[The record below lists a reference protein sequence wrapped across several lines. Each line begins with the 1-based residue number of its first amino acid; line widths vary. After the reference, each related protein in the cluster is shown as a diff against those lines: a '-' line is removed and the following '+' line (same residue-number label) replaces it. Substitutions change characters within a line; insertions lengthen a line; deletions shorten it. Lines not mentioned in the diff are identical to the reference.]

1 MATVRYIVNDVEA
14 AIGFYTGLLG
24 FELKQNFGPAMAIL
38 AKDDLV
44 LWVAGPVASAQRPM
58 PDGSQPAPGGWN
70 RFVVQ
75 VEDIAATVAALTE
88 AGANFRN
95 EIISG
100 PGGQQILV
108 EDPSGNAIEVFQPG
122 SSSADSRAFTIR
134 RPSSACGHAPAIRTQ
149 DFHRAG

>member
-24 FELKQNFGPAMAIL
+24 FELKQKFGPAIGIL
-38 AKDDLV
+38 TKDDLE
-44 LWVAGPVASAQRPM
+44 LWVAGPPSSAQRPM

-70 RFVVQ
+70 RFVVR
-75 VEDIAATVAALTE
+75 VEDIAATVAALRE

-108 EDPSGNAIEVFQPG
+108 EDPSGNAIEVFQP
-122 SSSADSRAFTIR
+122 A
-134 RPSSACGHAPAIRTQ
+134 
-149 DFHRAG
+149 

>member
-14 AIGFYTGLLG
+14 AIDFYTGLLG
-24 FELKQNFGPAMAIL
+24 FELKKDFRPAIGIL
-38 AKDDLV
+38 TKDDLE
-44 LWVAGPVASAQRPM
+44 LWVASPVSSAQRPM

-70 RFVVQ
+70 RFVVR

-108 EDPSGNAIEVFQPG
+108 EDPSGNAIEVFQP
-122 SSSADSRAFTIR
+122 A
-134 RPSSACGHAPAIRTQ
+134 
-149 DFHRAG
+149 

>member
-1 MATVRYIVNDVEA
+1 MATVRYIVHDVEA

-122 SSSADSRAFTIR
+122 
-134 RPSSACGHAPAIRTQ
+134 
-149 DFHRAG
+149 

>member
-14 AIGFYTGLLG
+14 AIGFYTDLLG

-44 LWVAGPVASAQRPM
+44 LWVAGPKASASRPT
-58 PDGSQPAPGGWN
+58 PDGRKPAPGGWN

-75 VEDIAATVAALTE
+75 VDDIAATVAALTE

-108 EDPSGNAIEVFQPG
+108 EDPSGNAIEVFQP
-122 SSSADSRAFTIR
+122 A
-134 RPSSACGHAPAIRTQ
+134 
-149 DFHRAG
+149 

>member
-1 MATVRYIVNDVEA
+1 MATRRYMVNDVEA

-24 FELKQNFGPAMAIL
+24 FELEQSFGAAMAIL
-38 AKDDLV
+38 AKDDLL
-44 LWVAGPVASAQRPM
+44 LWVAGPPASAQRPM
-58 PDGSQPAPGGWN
+58 PDGRQPAPGGWN

-88 AGANFRN
+88 AGASFRN

-108 EDPSGNAIEVFQPG
+108 EDPSGNAIEVFQP
-122 SSSADSRAFTIR
+122 A
-134 RPSSACGHAPAIRTQ
+134 
-149 DFHRAG
+149 